1 MNNNTHIHHSHVTGG
16 IIGYAHS
23 FCNMKVRGNNRKI
36 TVVAHNLF
44 RFDFF
49 FLLKGLR
56 TGVWRTGD
64 INIGGKNPTDIS
76 FANISNQII
85 FLDTIKYF
93 QQSLNVLAN
102 SLTDTK
108 KSAFSKACE
117 TFIKKDENLARKF
130 NSKRK
135 RNNNG
140 F

>member
-1 MNNNTHIHHSHVTGG
+1 MHI
-16 IIGYAHS
+16 I
-23 FCNMKVRGNNRKI
+23 
-36 TVVAHNLF
+36 
-44 RFDFF
+44 FF
-49 FLLKGLR
+49 FLLKGLK
-56 TGVWRTGD
+56 TGVWRTRD

-93 QQSLNVLAN
+93 QQSLNLLAN

-108 KSAFSKACE
+108 KFAFCRVCE
-117 TFIKKDENLARKF
+117 IFIKKDENLARKF

>member
-1 MNNNTHIHHSHVTGG
+1 MHIIFSGL
-16 IIGYAHS
+16 IFS
-23 FCNMKVRGNNRKI
+23 
-36 TVVAHNLF
+36 
-44 RFDFF
+44 

-56 TGVWRTGD
+56 TRVWRPRD

-76 FANISNQII
+76 FENIGNQII
-85 FLDTIKYF
+85 FLGKIKYF

-102 SLTDTK
+102 SLTDTE
-108 KSAFSKACE
+108 KSAFSRVCE
-117 TFIKKDENLARKF
+117 TFIKKDENLARRF